1 MRSADPELGVGSG
14 SGSALQDV
22 RRLREP
28 PAVWEASAKLPARGP
43 GGFAAG
49 TFVGRPWLP
58 AAWRVHPTAS
68 RPSTPDRAH
77 RGSRRAPYTESRRP
91 RARETPESEHG
102 TQAPGFERGEGLRAP
117 RSRKVSASE
126 RFRPWRSRG
135 VPRSWIRAGVL
146 EGSGSERGL
155 WGGHVPGSEPGLPE
169 GGRRARLSRGPC
181 SRGAPSCSSGPR
193 GSVQRPRHAPSE
205 PRPSRPGPERE
216 PHSSAEAGGLGP
228 LEAPASL
235 RGGLGVVGPPAGSL
249 PPPPRARSKPHSPP

>member
-135 VPRSWIRAGVL
+135 SRAP
-146 EGSGSERGL
+146 GSERGFL
-155 WGGHVPGSEPGLPE
+155 RGLD
-169 GGRRARLSRGPC
+169 
-181 SRGAPSCSSGPR
+181 PSAGCGVDTS
-193 GSVQRPRHAPSE
+193 
-205 PRPSRPGPERE
+205 PGP
-216 PHSSAEAGGLGP
+216 S
-228 LEAPASL
+228 PASP
-235 RGGLGVVGPPAGSL
+235 RVDGVLG
-249 PPPPRARSKPHSPP
+249 